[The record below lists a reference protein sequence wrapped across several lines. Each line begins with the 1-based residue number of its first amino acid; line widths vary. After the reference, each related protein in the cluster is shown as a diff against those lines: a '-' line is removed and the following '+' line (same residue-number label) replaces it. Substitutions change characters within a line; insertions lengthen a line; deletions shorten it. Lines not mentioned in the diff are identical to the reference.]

1 MVRRLIPVLCAPLLA
16 LPAGCGESAPPSSPF
31 PVDAPILSAA
41 DLAGDSLG
49 YLAVL
54 AAEDRRAPTQ
64 ADLTTLLSNFD
75 LAKANRVAE
84 ALLAEYVIT
93 PRRGKYGKRV

>member
-1 MVRRLIPVLCAPLLA
+1 MADELVRG
-16 LPAGCGESAPPSSPF
+16 LPGSAYDPAQF
-31 PVDAPILSAA
+31 NAA
-41 DLAGDSLG
+41 CL
-49 YLAVL
+49 
-54 AAEDRRAPTQ
+54 R

>member
-1 MVRRLIPVLCAPLLA
+1 MRD
-16 LPAGCGESAPPSSPF
+16 LPGSAYDPAQF
-31 PVDAPILSAA
+31 NAA
-41 DLAGDSLG
+41 CL
-49 YLAVL
+49 
-54 AAEDRRAPTQ
+54 R